1 MDLRQV
7 TTARLQLDTV
17 VPAHLD
23 AHHAL
28 PSDPGSWA
36 HLPSGPG
43 RGRITAALD
52 AAHAVAPD
60 RPGPTLV
67 RRGPDAGNPDPAAV
81 RLVLADRPLDD
92 DLLAAV
98 TALA

>member
-7 TTARLQLDTV
+7 TTARLRPDAV

-23 AHHAL
+23 VHHAL
-28 PSDPGSWA
+28 PS
-36 HLPSGPG
+36 GPG
-43 RGRITAALD
+43 TRAHRPRGAVGRRITAALD